1 MNYKNLD
8 SFLNDYINI
17 KKERF
22 LKDLLER
29 VQNNRNL
36 DVDFK
41 TEDLLFIILII
52 LLRDRVKK

>member
-8 SFLNDYINI
+8 AFLNDYINI

-29 VQNNRNL
+29 VQNNSNL

-52 LLRDRVKK
+52 LLGLKNKK

>member
-8 SFLNDYINI
+8 AFLDDYINI

-52 LLRDRVKK
+52 LLRNRVKK